1 MNKGKINISIKN
13 KVVTLSFYHPASN
26 SFPSSLLKELA
37 KTITEIGDYDEA
49 KLIILKSEGNKS
61 FCAGASFN
69 ELLAIK
75 NLNQGIEFF
84 SGFANLIN
92 AMRKCP
98 KIIISR
104 IQGKAVGGGVGIIAA
119 SDYCF
124 ATEKADLKLSELSI
138 GIGPFVVAP
147 AIERKIGISAL
158 SELSLNA
165 TEWHN
170 AYWSKEKGLF
180 SKVFET
186 NKDMDNEIDL
196 FCNNLTSYNPQAL
209 TELKKMLWKNTDDW
223 DDLLLE
229 RAAISGKLVLSE
241 FTKES
246 LHKFLKQ

>member
-229 RAAISGKLVLSE
+229 RAAVSGKLVLSE

-246 LHKFLKQ
+246 LQKFLKQ

>member
-26 SFPSSLLKELA
+26 SFPSYLLKELT
-37 KTITEIGDYDEA
+37 KTISEIGTYDEA

-61 FCAGASFN
+61 FCSGASFN

-104 IQGKAVGGGVGIIAA
+104 VQGKAVGGGVGIIAA

-124 ATEKADLKLSELSI
+124 ATEKADLKLSEISI

-147 AIERKIGISAL
+147 AIERKIGIAAL
-158 SELSLNA
+158 GELSLNA

-170 AYWSKEKGLF
+170 AYWAKEKGLF
-180 SKVFET
+180 SKIFE
-186 NKDMDNEIDL
+186 NAKDMDNEINL
-196 FCNNLTSYNPQAL
+196 FSSKLTSYNPQAL
-209 TELKKMLWKNTDDW
+209 TALKKMLWKNTEDW

-246 LHKFLKQ
+246 LQKFLKK